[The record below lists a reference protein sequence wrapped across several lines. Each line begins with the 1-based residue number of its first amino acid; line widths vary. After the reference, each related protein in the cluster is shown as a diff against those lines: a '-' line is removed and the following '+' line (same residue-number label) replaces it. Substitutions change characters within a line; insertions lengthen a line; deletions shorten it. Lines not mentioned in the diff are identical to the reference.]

1 MYMDDTTPNRDY
13 LEYIVS
19 ENHKTGIPNPFAYAF
34 IDPNKMDPTEV
45 TALEEYTQKTITK
58 LIVESKDL
66 DKDWD
71 SYVNEYMAKG
81 GNKLIPIMN
90 EQAPSLL
97 K

>member
-1 MYMDDTTPNRDY
+1 
-13 LEYIVS
+13 
-19 ENHKTGIPNPFAYAF
+19 
-34 IDPNKMDPTEV
+34 MDPTEV